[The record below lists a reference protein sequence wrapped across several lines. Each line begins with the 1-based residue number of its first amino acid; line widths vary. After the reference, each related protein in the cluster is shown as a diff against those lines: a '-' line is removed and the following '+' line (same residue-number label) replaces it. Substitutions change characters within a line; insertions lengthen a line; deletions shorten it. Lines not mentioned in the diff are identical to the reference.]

1 MKNKKIPFICLVV
14 TFSGTKL
21 PQSQLDEIQAE
32 IYSDWGTFR
41 ERDIEINEKHKSG
54 TEVYESK
61 VTVNMKAASTAKVSP
76 DGTAEYKA
84 DRTAVDNVRVMFA
97 DIIDYADLLNTR
109 FEKSMAAGAFNLVST
124 EFDNKVLQ
132 QITPA
137 ISAKMEDATW
147 NGATAAQQIAIA
159 ALTPGAGQGS
169 ISAGAQTLVAVMPT
183 NMFNSLPATILYNN
197 SQSKVVPG
205 AGLGDYKKVT
215 SIATVTAATIA
226 AQYQLAFQT
235 LQPIVLADPANPPVW
250 FAPLAHRQFM
260 RTANNSV
267 GAASNKNFDF
277 ADNTLQSK
285 VWFQGIEVKFKPLV
299 GFMIIADPR
308 YLKLLM
314 DLISDISGM
323 ETGPVSDGAQQ
334 MWYKNVQSIT
344 TWITNQRYITL
355 YGG

>member
-1 MKNKKIPFICLVV
+1 MAGV

-21 PQSQLDEIQAE
+21 PQSQLEEIQSE
-32 IYSDWGTFR
+32 IYADWGTFR
-41 ERDIEINEKHKSG
+41 ERDIFISENHKSG

-61 VTVNMKAASTAKVSP
+61 VAVNMKAASSSAVTA
-76 DGTAEYKA
+76 DGTATYQV
-84 DRTAVDNVRVMFA
+84 DRTPVTNDRVEFSDIVDETT
-97 DIIDYADLLNTR
+97 LLNTR
-109 FEKSMAAGAFNLVST
+109 FEKSMAAGAFNLVSS

-137 ISAKMEDATW
+137 ISATMESALWDGAKAATK
-147 NGATAAQQIAIA
+147 TAIA

-169 ISAGAQTLVAVMPT
+169 ISAGAQTLVAAMPT
-183 NMFNSLPATILYNN
+183 ILFDSLPATILYNA
-197 SQSKVVPG
+197 SQSKTTPG

-215 SIATVTAATIA
+215 GIATITSATIA
-226 AQYQLAFQT
+226 AQYQLLFAT
-235 LQPIVLADPANPPVW
+235 LQPITLADPANPPVIY
-250 FAPLAHRQFM
+250 APLAHRQLM

-285 VWFQGIEVKFKPLV
+285 VYFQGIEVKFKPLV
-299 GFMIIADPR
+299 GFMICADPR

-314 DLISDISGM
+314 DLMSDLSTLQ
-323 ETGPVSDGAQQ
+323 TGPVANGAQQ
-334 MWYKNVQSIT
+334 MWYKNIQSVS
-344 TWITNQRYITL
+344 TWVTNQRYITL